1 MTDTKSKRPFRLF
14 EVYGIE
20 IESMLVD
27 ATTFDVSPKADLVL
41 RSAEAQRRGVAAAQ
55 CEWTGDF
62 GDGRIEW
69 SNELVNH
76 VVEFKTAVPERD
88 LAGLAEAFRASQR
101 RCDALA
107 RAHGARLVPG
117 AMHPWMDPRRETHLW
132 RHDNQEVYSAYD
144 RLFDCKRHGWSNLQ
158 SVHLNLPFANDD
170 EFARLMAA
178 VRVVLPLVPAL
189 AAGSPFV
196 EGRLTGLLDNR
207 LEVYRTNS
215 AKVGAMTGAVIPEQ
229 AFDRDTYRRVVFDAI
244 DAQLAALGADEILFG
259 VEWTN
264 ARGAIARFDRMA
276 IEIRLIDAQECA
288 AADVAVAAAVA
299 ALVRGLVE
307 ERWSSAAQQRAF
319 GGEALL
325 GLLVDATACGRKAV
339 VPPGFAAL
347 FGAERATTASD
358 LLRSCVPQVFRGPAE
373 LEEPLRIALEVG
385 TLSERLVAAL
395 GPRPAAEQPRRVL
408 AGLLER
414 LANGLLEGRSFVP

>member
-88 LAGLAEAFRASQR
+88 LSGLAEAFRASQR
-101 RCDALA
+101 RCDEIA

>member
-1 MTDTKSKRPFRLF
+1 
-14 EVYGIE
+14 VYGIE

-88 LAGLAEAFRASQR
+88 LSGLAEAFRASQR
-101 RCDALA
+101 RCDEIA